1 MKTPNYTK
9 EQLPM
14 LKRHIRAIEF
24 MLRAHFSGEIKL
36 EKENIEQLHQQL
48 SDLTDHEI
56 TLSIQN

>member
-9 EQLPM
+9 QQLPM
-14 LKRHIRAIEF
+14 LKRHIRAIET

-56 TLSIQN
+56 ALSVQN